1 MQITLNIDD
10 NLYYKLKKFNENIEE
25 EIKSLIKNYVQK
37 KEGKFDKF
45 VGILDKNFKTDD
57 IKYNEIVK

>member
-57 IKYNEIVK
+57 KKYNEIIK